1 MEDPKH
7 LYPLVSVVIPTR
19 ERPGLVGRAV
29 KSALR
34 QTLDE
39 IEVIVVIDGP
49 DEETFEVLHHIQDS
63 RLRVKMLPIR
73 IGVGEAR
80 NAGVNESRGKWVAL
94 LDDDDEW
101 FPHKLE
107 VQLRAIKDSPHPC
120 PILSCRFIAR
130 MKEGDLIWPR
140 RYPEPNEPL
149 SEYLFCQ
156 RGLFGGEGFI
166 AMPSIFTTKHLLQRV
181 PFGKGLGQHQ
191 DWDWLLRV
199 SEWKGVRIQFVP
211 DHEPLFICNM
221 EENRPK
227 MWHTTDWRYSLSWG
241 EAHRGYLTTRAYISF
256 ILTRVS
262 VHAARVKDW
271 EAFWVLLLEACR
283 HGKPS
288 LIDIWGFLAVWLIPQ
303 KVRRKGAVLYRRLRG
318 STISL
323 IQVAPGSKGE

>member
-7 LYPLVSVVIPTR
+7 IYPLVSVVIPTR
-19 ERPGLVGRAV
+19 KRPGLVGRAV
-29 KSALR
+29 NSALR

-49 DEETFEVLHHIQDS
+49 CEETFQVLRRIEDS
-63 RLRVKMLPIR
+63 RLRVKSLDR
-73 IGVGEAR
+73 QVGVGEAR
-80 NAGVNESRGKWVAL
+80 NAGVREARGKWVAL

-101 FPHKLE
+101 FPRKLE
-107 VQLRAIKDSPHPC
+107 IQLQTAEQSSYLY

-166 AMPSIFTTKHLLQRV
+166 AMPSIFTTKHLLERV

-199 SEWKGVRIQFVP
+199 NNHEDVRIQFVP

-227 MWHTTDWRYSLSWG
+227 MWHTTDWHYSLSWG
-241 EAHRGYLTTRAYISF
+241 DAHREWLTSRATISF

-271 EAFWVLLLEACR
+271 KAFVFLLREAYR
-283 HGKPS
+283 HGKPG
-288 LIDIWGFLAVWLIPQ
+288 LYDTLGFLTVWFVPL
-303 KVRRKGAVLYRRLRG
+303 KVRKTGAVLYEKIRR
-318 STISL
+318 
-323 IQVAPGSKGE
+323 SKI